1 MHIHPSSPNV
11 DFNPTIQTEENAAI
25 KIQAGFR
32 GYRVRKQMQHQP
44 QANAPNGQSQRCQ
57 QKIQEPFHTSI
68 NIPTPQNITSTSSSN
83 RSTPDIENRCATKIQ
98 ASVRGFLVRKQQKVA
113 INAAT
118 KIQASFRGFKA
129 RKETDKLKQ
138 K

>member
-32 GYRVRKQMQHQP
+32 GYRVRKQMQ
-44 QANAPNGQSQRCQ
+44 ANAPNGQSQRCQ
-57 QKIQEPFHTSI
+57 QKIQEPFHTST
-68 NIPTPQNITSTSSSN
+68 NIPTPQNITSTSSSKG
-83 RSTPDIENRCATKIQ
+83 STPDIENRCATKIQ
-98 ASVRGFLVRKQQKVA
+98 ASVRGFLVRKQQKAA